1 MVFFEP
7 EIYTDANAYTA
18 NQFISTTYIYIQ
30 LKLAVYFLN
39 VYMNSIQFLYIKYF
53 VFLGGNKSE

>member
-18 NQFISTTYIYIQ
+18 NQFISTTYIYIC
-30 LKLAVYFLN
+30 KYA
-39 VYMNSIQFLYIKYF
+39 SLYEPIA
-53 VFLGGNKSE
+53 